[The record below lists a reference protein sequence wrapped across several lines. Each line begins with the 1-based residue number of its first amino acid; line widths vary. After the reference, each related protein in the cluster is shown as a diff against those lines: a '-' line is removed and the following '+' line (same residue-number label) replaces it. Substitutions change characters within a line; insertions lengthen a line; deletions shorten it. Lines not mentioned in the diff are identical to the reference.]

1 METIFKLLVTR
12 LIIKA
17 EELFKQVKQQPMIG
31 NNYLFSVVFID
42 FEKIKPKKNLN
53 SEIYTQI
60 MLLYVMGW
68 LEEYMDEV
76 QDEKYKNQC
85 TTYLLC
91 RFYKYLVGV
100 VPIHIA
106 NETDFAL
113 LQIDVDK
120 IISNKR
126 LTANKKK
133 LIVQMGR
140 WNAACDKDKNEIET
154 PLILV
159 LHEWM
164 QYKDLK

>member
-1 METIFKLLVTR
+1 MENIFKLLVGR
-12 LIIKA
+12 LIIKT
-17 EELFKQVKQQPMIG
+17 EELFKQVKQKPMMSD
-31 NNYLFSVVFID
+31 NYLFSVVFIN

-53 SEIYTQI
+53 SETYIQI

-91 RFYKYLVGV
+91 WFYKYLVGV
-100 VPIHIA
+100 VPIQIA
-106 NETDFAL
+106 NETEFVL
-113 LQIDVDK
+113 LQMDVNK

-133 LIVQMGR
+133 IIVQMGR
-140 WNAACDKDKNEIET
+140 WNAACDKDKNETDT

-164 QYKDLK
+164 QFKDLI